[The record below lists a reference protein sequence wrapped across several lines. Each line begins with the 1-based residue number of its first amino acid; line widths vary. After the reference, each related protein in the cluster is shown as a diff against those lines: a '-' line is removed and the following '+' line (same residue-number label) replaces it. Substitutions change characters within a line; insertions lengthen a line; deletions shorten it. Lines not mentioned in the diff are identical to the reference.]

1 MLGAMKMNSV
11 RAHKRF
17 HIIWTII
24 LITLIALLFLFP
36 LVWMI
41 VSSMKPESQIYSNI
55 NNYKAFLPSR
65 NISDWGKAYVG
76 VFSRFPVLRYIL
88 NSVFYASC
96 VTIGSI
102 IVNALAGYG
111 FAKFKFTGRKL
122 LFGLLI
128 ALLVV
133 PGTTL
138 LIQQF
143 QVAKLIGILNT
154 PLAVILPG
162 ISSPFYI
169 YMFRNAF
176 AAIPDS
182 ITEAAELDGASN
194 IRIFWKILLPMT
206 LPTVATVGT
215 LSFIGSWNDYVW
227 PLMALTDS
235 NMFQLQVAITNIN
248 STNPV
253 YMNQVMAIL
262 TISTIPL
269 VLVYIFFQKYLTQ
282 GMGSVGNGDK

>member
-1 MLGAMKMNSV
+1 MTRK
-11 RAHKRF
+11 KF
-17 HIIWTII
+17 HVIWTTV
-24 LITLIALLFLFP
+24 LITILALFFLFP
-36 LVWMI
+36 LIWMI

-55 NNYKAFLPSR
+55 SNFKAFLPSK
-65 NISDWGKAYVG
+65 NISDWGKAYAG
-76 VFSRFPVLRYIL
+76 IFQRFPIMRYIL
-88 NSVFYASC
+88 NSVFYATS
-96 VTIGSI
+96 VTVGSI
-102 IVNALAGYG
+102 VVNALAGYG
-111 FAKFKFTGRKL
+111 FAKFNFTGRKL

-128 ALLVV
+128 ALLVI

-143 QVAKLIGILNT
+143 QVAKTIGILNT

-162 ISSPFYI
+162 MSSPFYI

-182 ITEAAELDGASN
+182 VTEAAELDGASN
-194 IRIFWKILLPMT
+194 LRIFWNILLPMT

-227 PLMALTDS
+227 PLMVLTNSDQ
-235 NMFQLQVAITNIN
+235 FPLQVAITNIN

-262 TISTIPL
+262 TISTVPL

-282 GMGSVGNGDK
+282 GMGSAGNGDK

>member
-1 MLGAMKMNSV
+1 
-11 RAHKRF
+11 
-17 HIIWTII
+17 
-24 LITLIALLFLFP
+24 
-36 LVWMI
+36 
-41 VSSMKPESQIYSNI
+41 MKPESQIYSNI
-55 NNYKAFLPSR
+55 SNFKAFLPSK
-65 NISDWGKAYVG
+65 NISDWGKAYAG
-76 VFSRFPVLRYIL
+76 IFQRFPIMRYIL
-88 NSVFYASC
+88 NSVFYATS
-96 VTIGSI
+96 VTVGSI
-102 IVNALAGYG
+102 VVNALAGYG
-111 FAKFKFTGRKL
+111 FAKFNFTGRKL

-128 ALLVV
+128 ALLVI

-143 QVAKLIGILNT
+143 QVAKTIGILNT

-162 ISSPFYI
+162 MSSPFYI

-182 ITEAAELDGASN
+182 VTEAAELDGASN
-194 IRIFWKILLPMT
+194 LRIFWNILLPMT

-227 PLMALTDS
+227 PLMVLTNSDQ
-235 NMFQLQVAITNIN
+235 FPLQVAITNIN

-262 TISTIPL
+262 TISTVPL

-282 GMGSVGNGDK
+282 GMGSAGNGDK

>member
-1 MLGAMKMNSV
+1 M
-11 RAHKRF
+11 HKFMTRKKF
-17 HIIWTII
+17 HVIWTTV
-24 LITLIALLFLFP
+24 LITILALFFLFP
-36 LVWMI
+36 LIWMI

-55 NNYKAFLPSR
+55 SNFKAFLPSK
-65 NISDWGKAYVG
+65 NISDWGKAYAG
-76 VFSRFPVLRYIL
+76 IFQRFPIMRYIL
-88 NSVFYASC
+88 NSVFYATS
-96 VTIGSI
+96 VTVGSI
-102 IVNALAGYG
+102 VVNALAGYG
-111 FAKFKFTGRKL
+111 FAKFNFTGRKL

-128 ALLVV
+128 ALLVI

-143 QVAKLIGILNT
+143 QVAKTIGILNT

-162 ISSPFYI
+162 MSSPFYI

-182 ITEAAELDGASN
+182 VTEAAELDGASN
-194 IRIFWKILLPMT
+194 LRIFWNILLPMT

-227 PLMALTDS
+227 PLMVLTNSDQ
-235 NMFQLQVAITNIN
+235 FPLQVAITNIN

-262 TISTIPL
+262 TISTVPL

-282 GMGSVGNGDK
+282 GMGSAGNGDK

>member
-1 MLGAMKMNSV
+1 MNKFMT
-11 RAHKRF
+11 RKKF
-17 HIIWTII
+17 HIIWTTV
-24 LITLIALLFLFP
+24 LITILALFFLFP
-36 LVWMI
+36 LIWMI

-55 NNYKAFLPSR
+55 SNFKAFLPSK
-65 NISDWGKAYVG
+65 NISDWGKAYAG
-76 VFSRFPVLRYIL
+76 IFQRFPIMRYIL
-88 NSVFYASC
+88 NSVFYATS
-96 VTIGSI
+96 VTVGSI
-102 IVNALAGYG
+102 VVNALAGYG
-111 FAKFKFTGRKL
+111 FAKFNFTGRKL

-128 ALLVV
+128 ALLVI

-143 QVAKLIGILNT
+143 QVAKTIGILNT

-162 ISSPFYI
+162 MSSPFYI

-182 ITEAAELDGASN
+182 VTEAAELDGASN
-194 IRIFWKILLPMT
+194 LRIFWNILLPMT

-227 PLMALTDS
+227 PLMVLTNSDQ
-235 NMFQLQVAITNIN
+235 FPLQVAITNIN

-262 TISTIPL
+262 TISTVPL
-269 VLVYIFFQKYLTQ
+269 VLVYIFFQKYLDRK
-282 GMGSVGNGDK
+282 SVV